1 MIKCIPSMSSA
12 VPLTTFH
19 FPLRVTQTV
28 QGRRRFDFLSVIRT
42 GVHHSIELHRHA
54 DAAGTIGGCG
64 EIHGRILSALCEEE
78 MRRVARMIKS
88 AHAQRKVQSH
98 QNCLCLHRIQTISH
112 KIAAIRSGF
121 FFLFLAKAWIE
132 QNIKKG
138 VGSQQAE
145 FQFDWTLPLITI
157 TPLPT
162 STDEPKQKK
171 KFSTSLK
178 FHLESI

>member
-1 MIKCIPSMSSA
+1 MIKCIPLMSSA
-12 VPLTTFH
+12 VSLTKFH
-19 FPLRVTQTV
+19 FPLRVTQMV

-88 AHAQRKVQSH
+88 AHAQRSFS
-98 QNCLCLHRIQTISH
+98 RINTACAFTAISH

-121 FFLFLAKAWIE
+121 FFP
-132 QNIKKG
+132 
-138 VGSQQAE
+138 S
-145 FQFDWTLPLITI
+145 
-157 TPLPT
+157 
-162 STDEPKQKK
+162 
-171 KFSTSLK
+171 
-178 FHLESI
+178 